1 MAMRDG
7 DYTDA
12 DSLSA
17 LLAMRGSIDQISV
30 EVRLLAAHLRL
41 EQALFNPFEPR
52 LPAGQTGGGRWT
64 DDPSSGYG
72 ELLHP
77 VGEPGK
83 PGYPI
88 DIAEEEKNGGHT
100 IERHVGKPK
109 QYLIARI
116 TGSRLNIPGIFGL
129 TKYGDLRAG
138 SFPSLEAA
146 NKLISSTIS
155 QNRAAIDAFVAEKG
169 LLARNAM
176 EVEAAFGSPTGYE
189 AWAPDHAPTLRYAP
203 HMRSELDWCVTPRW
217 RRAFASTR
225 LGQHMGIR

>member
-189 AWAPDHAPTLRYAP
+189 AWAPDHDTYPEIRATYA
-203 HMRSELDWCVTPRW
+203 VGV
-217 RRAFASTR
+217 R
-225 LGQHMGIR
+225 LVRDTTVAKGFRVDSAWPAYGD